1 MALAPQ
7 LKAPCRMLALSRLEK
22 SGPAAPQRPVPDPP
36 EGHPPSALA
45 WPAQSGPPLH
55 RPQQLAPAVEKDP
68 AGVGARNL
76 QECLLLQLEKKVTKT
91 REVHF
96 AIDVVKHYM
105 DEFSKKHYD
114 KIAKALEITD
124 EEELKDIIAEITHLN
139 PKPGGSSAGSTN
151 AGSITP
157 DFVIA
162 NSEGKLEL
170 SLNQRNMPELKLSK
184 DYLEMLDT

>member
-68 AGVGARNL
+68 AGVGA
-76 QECLLLQLEKKVTKT
+76 
-91 REVHF
+91 
-96 AIDVVKHYM
+96 D
-105 DEFSKKHYD
+105 
-114 KIAKALEITD
+114 
-124 EEELKDIIAEITHLN
+124 
-139 PKPGGSSAGSTN
+139 SSAGFSLQLLWTD
-151 AGSITP
+151 SILRSVADCVQQTHQEAFDNHFAAAEHSMRAMLRWAP
-157 DFVIA
+157 AQHLRCAKGLCPGYPAMCPSKMFAHPGHHLVPC
-162 NSEGKLEL
+162 SRPWCSPGL
-170 SLNQRNMPELKLSK
+170 SLSGRMSP
-184 DYLEMLDT
+184 MA